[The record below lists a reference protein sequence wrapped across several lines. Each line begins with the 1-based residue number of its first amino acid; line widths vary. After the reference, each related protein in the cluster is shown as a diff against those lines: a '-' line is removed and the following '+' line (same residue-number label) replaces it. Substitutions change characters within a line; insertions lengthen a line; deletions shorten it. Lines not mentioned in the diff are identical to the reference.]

1 MSKLRILISGGGI
14 AGPSAAFWLSRLG
27 HSCTIIERFPSLRTG
42 GQQIDI
48 RGQGIEAA
56 KRMGILEEIRNKAV
70 DEDGLQWVDS
80 QGRQKALLERN
91 DSGKGRQSF
100 TSEFEVM
107 RGDLCKIIYEAT
119 KQKAQYRFGTS
130 IESFENV
137 GDKVKV
143 RFSDGAD
150 ESYDLVIAADGQGS
164 RVRRKLFAD
173 DPEAVHVR
181 DLNLNGCYYN
191 LPREADDKNLATVY
205 SAPGRRVISTRW
217 HSKDRG
223 QAYLMTMSHVE
234 ELKEV
239 MSQDVNA
246 QKRLFAEIFKDAG
259 WQAPR
264 LIKAMHET
272 EDFYAQSIVQ
282 IKTKTWSK
290 ERVVLLGDAG
300 YAPSPLTGVG
310 TTLALIGACV
320 LSGEIARHGHD
331 VPRALKAYEDTLR
344 PYVEKSQ
351 KLPSF
356 IPGIA
361 YPKTNFGIKLQY
373 SIIGLITKL
382 KIDKAILALKFDY
395 YWKQNGHIRHAV
407 SAIQDMSDPMVL
419 RLGKMRNIDDIAV
432 VLRAPRR
439 GYFVGAFMMMFAKMD
454 DVYFYIRNRLP
465 SVPMIIYDKAVRGH
479 GHRGYQLP
487 ARNTIPDYMRK
498 EFKETLLNFQKNIA
512 AYAARMLVKEIS
524 WEPGWSDN
532 LGAPDQLAW
541 EHINYHTKSIRAKYQ
556 FLLDN
561 LVGPVGGCMD
571 MLCLHRSKTMFS
583 SRMNYFSLHEW
594 VAGRDSGGLAGASS
608 KINRRLRALFD
619 PYATEEVLRLRQTCS
634 HLHAVPWAT
643 ASSRIPLKSRSS
655 SHWLE
660 HYPNGIRYH
669 WNGRSLVERN
679 FRWEAK
685 KYQTRTGRYRGRDWV
700 ARLSR
705 C

>member
-80 QGRQKALLERN
+80 QGKQKALLERN

-100 TSEFEVM
+100 TSEFEVL

-119 KQKAQYRFGTS
+119 RQRAQYRFGTS

-137 GDKVKV
+137 GDKVEV

-191 LPREADDKNLATVY
+191 LPREAGDKNLATVY

-217 HSKDRG
+217 HSNDRG

-246 QKRLFAEIFKDAG
+246 QKKLFAEIFKDAG

-272 EDFYAQSIVQ
+272 EDFYAQSVVQ

-290 ERVVLLGDAG
+290 GRVVLLGDAG

-331 VPRALKAYEDTLR
+331 ISRALMAYEDTLR

-382 KIDKAILALKFDY
+382 KIDKAILALLPED
-395 YWKQNGHIRHAV
+395 
-407 SAIQDMSDPMVL
+407 
-419 RLGKMRNIDDIAV
+419 
-432 VLRAPRR
+432 R
-439 GYFVGAFMMMFAKMD
+439 GTWR
-454 DVYFYIRNRLP
+454 I
-465 SVPMIIYDKAVRGH
+465 
-479 GHRGYQLP
+479 P
-487 ARNTIPDYMRK
+487 AY
-498 EFKETLLNFQKNIA
+498 EE
-512 AYAARMLVKEIS
+512 
-524 WEPGWSDN
+524 
-532 LGAPDQLAW
+532 
-541 EHINYHTKSIRAKYQ
+541 
-556 FLLDN
+556 
-561 LVGPVGGCMD
+561 
-571 MLCLHRSKTMFS
+571 
-583 SRMNYFSLHEW
+583 
-594 VAGRDSGGLAGASS
+594 
-608 KINRRLRALFD
+608 LRAL
-619 PYATEEVLRLRQTCS
+619 
-634 HLHAVPWAT
+634 
-643 ASSRIPLKSRSS
+643 K
-655 SHWLE
+655 
-660 HYPNGIRYH
+660 G
-669 WNGRSLVERN
+669 
-679 FRWEAK
+679 
-685 KYQTRTGRYRGRDWV
+685 
-700 ARLSR
+700 
-705 C
+705 

>member
-80 QGRQKALLERN
+80 QGKQKALLERN
-91 DSGKGRQSF
+91 DSGKGE
-100 TSEFEVM
+100 TV
-107 RGDLCKIIYEAT
+107 IH
-119 KQKAQYRFGTS
+119 KAQYRFGTS

-143 RFSDGAD
+143 GFSDGTG

-191 LPREADDKNLATVY
+191 LPREAGDKNLATVY

-217 HSKDRG
+217 HSNDRG

-246 QKRLFAEIFKDAG
+246 QKKLFAEIFKDAG

-272 EDFYAQSIVQ
+272 EDFYAQSVVQ

-290 ERVVLLGDAG
+290 GRVVLLGDAG

-331 VPRALKAYEDTLR
+331 ISRALMAYEDTLR

-382 KIDKAILALKFDY
+382 KIDKAILALLPED
-395 YWKQNGHIRHAV
+395 
-407 SAIQDMSDPMVL
+407 
-419 RLGKMRNIDDIAV
+419 
-432 VLRAPRR
+432 R
-439 GYFVGAFMMMFAKMD
+439 GTWR
-454 DVYFYIRNRLP
+454 I
-465 SVPMIIYDKAVRGH
+465 
-479 GHRGYQLP
+479 P
-487 ARNTIPDYMRK
+487 AY
-498 EFKETLLNFQKNIA
+498 EE
-512 AYAARMLVKEIS
+512 
-524 WEPGWSDN
+524 
-532 LGAPDQLAW
+532 
-541 EHINYHTKSIRAKYQ
+541 
-556 FLLDN
+556 
-561 LVGPVGGCMD
+561 
-571 MLCLHRSKTMFS
+571 
-583 SRMNYFSLHEW
+583 
-594 VAGRDSGGLAGASS
+594 
-608 KINRRLRALFD
+608 LRAL
-619 PYATEEVLRLRQTCS
+619 
-634 HLHAVPWAT
+634 
-643 ASSRIPLKSRSS
+643 K
-655 SHWLE
+655 
-660 HYPNGIRYH
+660 G
-669 WNGRSLVERN
+669 
-679 FRWEAK
+679 
-685 KYQTRTGRYRGRDWV
+685 
-700 ARLSR
+700 
-705 C
+705 